1 MPLADAPQSP
11 SPARSDGSGPYRR
24 LIFRNVMIIDGT
36 GAAPFGPADVVVEGD
51 RIAGIWELS
60 ASSTMRER
68 PLPGSGEEVDLTGHY
83 LMPGFVDSHA
93 HIGNVDQAPSSEYT
107 YKLWMGHGVTSVREV
122 GAFNGLDWT
131 LQEAERAAS
140 NEILAPRIQAYPAF
154 RPGNFTQE
162 LPTTAKG
169 AAEWVQGVA
178 ERGAKGVKF
187 FGASPAPMEAAI
199 KEALKLG
206 LGTACHH
213 DQRRASQ
220 VNALTSARWGLGSI
234 EHWYGIPEAMFRD
247 RTVQRV
253 PPDYNHNS
261 EPDRF
266 AQGAHLWLQTADRG
280 SDAWEETLAEL
291 LDLGV
296 TLSPTLNIYIGSRD
310 AARVRTSEWHDS
322 FTSPTLWEFFQ
333 PSPEKHG
340 SYMGN
345 WTTEQEVG
353 WRHAYTKWM
362 SFVNDYKNLGGR
374 IVAGSDSGFIYKVYG
389 FGFIEE
395 LELLREAG
403 FHPLEVIRSATL
415 YSAQLMGID
424 GEVGSIEVGKYAD
437 FAIVAQNPLE
447 NFKVLY
453 GHGHLKLTERGLNRV
468 GGVKYT
474 VRNGI
479 IYDAAQLREDV
490 KHLVKTE
497 KETSAVALPP
507 HKHDY

>member
-1 MPLADAPQSP
+1 MPLAKVPQDP
-11 SPARSDGSGPYRR
+11 SPDRTTGAGPYKK
-24 LIFRNVMIIDGT
+24 LVFRNAMVIDGT
-36 GAAPFGPADVVVEGD
+36 GAAPFGPADIVVEGD
-51 RIAGIWELS
+51 RITGIWEPS
-60 ASSTMRER
+60 SSSTLRDR
-68 PLPGSGEEVDLTGHY
+68 PEEGEGEEIDLAGHY

-93 HIGNVDQAPSSEYT
+93 HIGNVDQAPNAEYT

-131 LQEAERAAS
+131 LNEAARAER
-140 NEILAPRIQAYPAF
+140 NEILAPRIHTYPAF
-154 RPGNFTQE
+154 RPGNYTAE

-187 FGASPAPMEAAI
+187 FGAGPVVFEAAI
-199 KEALKLG
+199 KEAVKLG

-220 VNALTSARWGLGSI
+220 VNALTSARWGLGSV
-234 EHWYGIPEAMFRD
+234 EHWYGMPEAMFRD
-247 RTVQRV
+247 RTVQHV
-253 PPDYNHNS
+253 PYDYNHDW

-266 AQGAHLWLQTADRG
+266 AEGAHLWLQTSERG
-280 SDAWEETLAEL
+280 SQAWEDTLAEFL
-291 LDLGV
+291 ELGT
-296 TLSPTLNIYIGSRD
+296 TLSPTFNPYIGSRD
-310 AARVRTSEWHDS
+310 AARVRTSEWHDD
-322 FTSPTLWEFFQ
+322 FTSPTLWAFFQ
-333 PSPEKHG
+333 PSAEKHG
-340 SYMGN
+340 SYMGD
-345 WTTEQEVG
+345 WTTEHEVG

-374 IVAGSDSGFIYKVYG
+374 VTAGSDSGFIYKVYG

-415 YSAQLMGID
+415 HSAQLMGID
-424 GEVGSIEVGKYAD
+424 HEVGSVEVGKYAD
-437 FAIVAQNPLE
+437 FAIIDQNPLE
-447 NFKVLY
+447 NLKVLY
-453 GHGHLKLTERGLNRV
+453 GHGHLRLTETGLDRV

-479 IYDAAQLREDV
+479 VYDAAELRDDV
-490 KHLVKTE
+490 RHLVKTE
-497 KETSAVALPP
+497 KEALAAGQPLHSHP
-507 HKHDY
+507 H